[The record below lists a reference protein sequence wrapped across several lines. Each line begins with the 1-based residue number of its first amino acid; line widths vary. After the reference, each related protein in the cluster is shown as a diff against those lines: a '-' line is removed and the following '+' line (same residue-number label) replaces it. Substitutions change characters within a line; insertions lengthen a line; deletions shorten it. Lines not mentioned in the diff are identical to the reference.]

1 MNYPKA
7 TNLLLL
13 VFFGLFSSPV
23 DAQVNL
29 KSGYNISII
38 SVPALDQ
45 VLSSYNQTSGYA
57 TDFAKLKWL
66 HGFEAG
72 LRLKADVHAL
82 ELTYQGAY
90 QTLKANYFDADQ
102 EFSDRVRFAVHS
114 VAIGYQASDRKFGAG
129 TDLQYQFYK
138 VKLVPDQNGNDYRNI
153 QNMFALKFYFM
164 FNFKGRQGVDMA
176 LQPYYILPFKEY
188 DLQPFAQRLSV
199 EPSPNNDRW
208 NRFGLTILFY
218 NGEK

>member
-1 MNYPKA
+1 MNCPKA
-7 TNLLLL
+7 TYLLL
-13 VFFGLFSSPV
+13 VVFFGFFSSPV

-29 KSGYNISII
+29 KSGYNISIV
-38 SVPALDQ
+38 SVPAFDQ
-45 VLSSYNQTSGYA
+45 VVSSYNQSRGYS

-90 QTLKANYFDADQ
+90 QSLKGSYIDADQ
-102 EFSDRVRFAVHS
+102 EFTDRIRFTMQS

-138 VKLVPDQNGNDYRNI
+138 VKFLPEQSGNDYRNI
-153 QNMFALKFYFM
+153 QNMFALKFYFI
-164 FNFKGRQGVDMA
+164 FTFKGRQGVDIA

-188 DLQPFAQRLSV
+188 DLQPLAQRLQV
-199 EPSPNNDRW
+199 EPSPTNDRW

-218 NGEK
+218 NGKK